1 MLSRVFNRLASA
13 ISGVTLHDVNCG
25 LKAYRAEVVHDLKIY
40 GELHRFMP
48 VLAHERGY
56 RVAELP
62 VNHRPRNHGRS
73 RYGLERY
80 LRRFLDLLT
89 VSLVGRY
96 RHRPL
101 HIPGALGLVLGA
113 LGTIVAA

>member
-62 VNHRPRNHGRS
+62 ATTGRATT
-73 RYGLERY
+73 G
-80 LRRFLDLLT
+80 
-89 VSLVGRY
+89 GR
-96 RHRPL
+96 
-101 HIPGALGLVLGA
+101 
-113 LGTIVAA
+113 GTAWSAISGSSTY